1 MDTDEACL
9 SRLEG
14 LLY

>member
-1 MDTDEACL
+1 MNTDEACL